1 MLLLLA
7 SAAAAAAPP
16 RVAVWG
22 GSGFLGSRVAR
33 TLVDAGCS
41 VVSLSRTGKP
51 PPWAERQAWAEQ
63 VSWQRADALGEDA
76 LAPRMGRIDAAVS
89 CIGNMRPST
98 EWEGFFGLHWDYETM
113 LRENGDVNE
122 RVAEAARQAGARRF
136 TLVSVASVT
145 KWAYGGALEGYID
158 GKLEG
163 ERAVLRLFGDAN
175 SCFVGPT
182 LLYGGARFA
191 GAGKLLATVCD
202 TPALRGQIAFF
213 KWLKGN
219 AATGYAP
226 NDAAGEVATTP
237 PCDVDVVARAVC
249 ACVLGT
255 TPLSKLSESHAAQ
268 QLREDVIRFDVEAPD
283 EMLDRPFPAL
293 PRPAPPCPTLPHPAP
308 PHPIPSRP
316 IPSRCRRPTRCST
329 APSPPSTRPR
339 TSTARTRSTRWPP
352 PPPRRSSSAQ
362 PPHRACA
369 KVASCPPQTLPRR
382 NSAAR
387 PRRSR
392 HCASETR
399 RARRARRRR
408 RTSR

>member
-293 PRPAPPCPTLPHPAP
+293 YSTTYVDGTDQINEVAAAAATPQLLSAAAASGLREGGELPPADVAAPELGGTAAAIQALRQRNAASASGETPAAHQSLSAFGAPYEGALVGFRPFLF
-308 PHPIPSRP
+308 PIPP
-316 IPSRCRRPTRCST
+316 
-329 APSPPSTRPR
+329 A
-339 TSTARTRSTRWPP
+339 A
-352 PPPRRSSSAQ
+352 
-362 PPHRACA
+362 
-369 KVASCPPQTLPRR
+369 TLVG
-382 NSAAR
+382 AFGGAIL
-387 PRRSR
+387 
-392 HCASETR
+392 AGLMT
-399 RARRARRRR
+399 
-408 RTSR
+408 